1 MPVEVVEVHWPMDV
15 PAHAKFAVASPQPLK
30 ISGPYTLQIQAL
42 SPVHIYSEVPLK
54 IIPAGPATAGFAKG
68 WLKLPNELK
77 LAILRYNIL
86 LPTSLWPANINTVIR
101 RELLPYLRMTSD
113 IAELAQA
120 VFYQENRF
128 ILQFSSS
135 RAHRHPYSSSTLAR
149 PPVIIRPLLRR
160 VTFLTRLTN
169 MDWRILRWI
178 GDFRAGFANVV
189 HLEVRCL
196 LWEVAVHLRGVLWSE
211 VEKKS
216 VFERKDSEFRLR
228 RGPPIQL
235 PFGGVVTFDRSGEAS
250 ERIPQLEEM
259 IDGWLQHVEGLVMES
274 FLFDIV

>member
-15 PAHAKFAVASPQPLK
+15 PAHAEFAVASSRPLK
-30 ISGPYTLQIQAL
+30 MSGPYNLQIQAL

-54 IIPAGPATAGFAKG
+54 IIPAGPATARFAKG

-77 LAILRYNIL
+77 LAILRYNLL

-101 RELLPYLRMTSD
+101 RELLPYLRTTSD

-120 VFYQENRF
+120 VFYRENRF
-128 ILQFSSS
+128 ILQFSSL
-135 RAHRHPYSSSTLAR
+135 RAHPHPYSSSILAR

-160 VTFLTRLTN
+160 ITFLTRLTSL
-169 MDWRILRWI
+169 DWRILQWI
-178 GDFRAGFANVV
+178 GELRAGFTNVM

-216 VFERKDSEFRLR
+216 VFEHKDSEFRLR
-228 RGPPIQL
+228 RGPPIQM
-235 PFGGVVTFDRSGEAS
+235 PFGGVVTFDRSGETS
-250 ERIPQLEEM
+250 ERIPQLEEI
-259 IDGWLQHVEGLVMES
+259 IDGWLQHMEGLVTES
-274 FLFDIV
+274 FLFDII